1 MASTRI
7 TGADVQITGLLDM
20 RMNRVTGL
28 NTNTAVYPADGSDG
42 ASKIYVDQQRD
53 FILANIPVTA
63 DNGSF

>member
-28 NTNTAVYPADGSDG
+28 NTNTAVYPAAGSDG